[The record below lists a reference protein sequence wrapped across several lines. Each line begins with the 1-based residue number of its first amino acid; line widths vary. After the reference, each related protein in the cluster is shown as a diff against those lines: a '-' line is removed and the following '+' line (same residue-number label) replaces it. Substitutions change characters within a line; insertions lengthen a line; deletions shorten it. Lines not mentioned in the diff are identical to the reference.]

1 MAAPPFPTK
10 RKPAALASSCGFP
23 CVFNLKDKDYPNV
36 GIYPIETRRN

>member
-1 MAAPPFPTK
+1 MAAPLFPTK